1 LSHHHHKGLCPC
13 FGKESQA
20 KAQKALISSM
30 AAAPLLLGA
39 GFMTMI
45 GAKAARNFLFKDDE
59 EVQQYNGKNN
69 FTRAQDG
76 VVERLVANPRLLEQY
91 NEKYID
97 KKLLNNNVLRRQGS
111 NKQIQRTRSQEIAR
125 RASTRTEKDTHGARA
140 EYIDSK
146 MVGA

>member
-1 LSHHHHKGLCPC
+1 
-13 FGKESQA
+13 
-20 KAQKALISSM
+20 M

-45 GAKAARNFLFKDDE
+45 GAKAARNFLFKDE
-59 EVQQYNGKNN
+59 EDVQQYNQKNN

-76 VVERLVANPRLLEQY
+76 VVERLTANPRLLEQY

-97 KKLLNNNVLRRQGS
+97 KKLTHNNVLRRHAS
-111 NKQIQRTRSQEIAR
+111 NRQIQRTRSQEIAR
-125 RASTRTEKDTHGARA
+125 RASTQTEKDTHGARA

>member
-1 LSHHHHKGLCPC
+1 
-13 FGKESQA
+13 
-20 KAQKALISSM
+20 
-30 AAAPLLLGA
+30 
-39 GFMTMI
+39 
-45 GAKAARNFLFKDDE
+45 
-59 EVQQYNGKNN
+59 
-69 FTRAQDG
+69 
-76 VVERLVANPRLLEQY
+76 VANPRLLEQY